1 MRKKTNISGVYKLI
15 NKSSI
20 ADVNVGSV
28 SGTLTI
34 DGVKPLSLSKQKELE
49 VFQFIK
55 NYFYGDI
62 NKLSKAIEDFKSND
76 AAFKAMQAVRKDT
89 VVYSHALDKL
99 KQKIATTT
107 STGGTRRQKFGRN
120 KLAPLVPLISGT
132 KQINDLPDLNWILRQ
147 KKISFEDEDG
157 NKKPLTGVGL
167 HSYMQKNNIKHVVD
181 IIKAWPKDKSLK
193 IPSWEILIL
202 YLKTLNFKPE
212 EVFDYAVNQIN
223 TKKRYLEH
231 RLYRDIEDGAHKQ
244 LKDFIEAYKPFRN
257 SPLKNFFG
265 SEPLNKWSQKYNIL
279 FKSAENLRVNLKLM
293 IKAWNEKNP
302 TDKINL

>member
-1 MRKKTNISGVYKLI
+1 MSKRKKTSGTYKLI
-15 NKSSI
+15 NKASI
-20 ADVNVGSV
+20 PDVNVGSV
-28 SGTLTI
+28 AQTLT
-34 DGVKPLSLSKQKELE
+34 VKGLEPISLGRQKELE
-49 VFQFIK
+49 VFKFIK
-55 NYFYGDI
+55 DYFYGDV

-76 AAFKAMQAVRKDT
+76 ETFKAMQAVRKDT
-89 VVYSHALDKL
+89 EVYSHALDKL

-107 STGGTRRQKFGRN
+107 STGTRRQKFGKN
-120 KLAPLVPLISGT
+120 KLAPLVPLISGA
-132 KQINDLPDLNWILRQ
+132 KEINDLPDLNWILKQ
-147 KKISFEDEDG
+147 KKISFEDNEG
-157 NKKPLTGVGL
+157 NRKPLTGIGL

-212 EVFDYAVNQIN
+212 EVFDYAVGQIN

-231 RLYRDIEDGAHKQ
+231 RLYRDIEDGAYKQ
-244 LKDFIEAYKPFRN
+244 LKDFIEAYKPFK
-257 SPLKNFFG
+257 SLPLKNFFG

-293 IKAWNEKNP
+293 IKAWNKTNP
-302 TDKINL
+302 EDKIDL

>member
-1 MRKKTNISGVYKLI
+1 MSKRNTTSGTYKLI
-15 NKSSI
+15 NQASI
-20 ADVNVGSV
+20 SDLNVGR
-28 SGTLTI
+28 
-34 DGVKPLSLSKQKELE
+34 QKELE
-49 VFQFIK
+49 VFKFIK
-55 NYFYGDI
+55 DYFYGDV

-76 AAFKAMQAVRKDT
+76 ETFKAMQAVRKDT
-89 VVYSHALDKL
+89 EVYSHALDKL

-107 STGGTRRQKFGRN
+107 STGTRRQKFGKN
-120 KLAPLVPLISGT
+120 KLAPLVPLISGA
-132 KQINDLPDLNWILRQ
+132 KEINDLPDLNWILKQ
-147 KKISFEDEDG
+147 KKISFEDNEG
-157 NKKPLTGVGL
+157 NRKPLTGVGL

-212 EVFDYAVNQIN
+212 EVFDYAVGQIN

-231 RLYRDIEDGAHKQ
+231 RLYRDIEDGAYKQ
-244 LKDFIEAYKPFRN
+244 LKDFIEAYKPFK
-257 SPLKNFFG
+257 SLPLKNFFG

-293 IKAWNEKNP
+293 IKAWNKTNP
-302 TDKINL
+302 EDKIDL